1 MKSTSASAP
10 KNSFWIFLSALSF
23 VAILLGGIAT
33 SRYGAGVSS
42 DATKYLSVAQ
52 NLLDGNGLFDH
63 KGGPLLSWPPLYSIL
78 LAALSWLSG
87 LDVFLAGW
95 YFNVFLLGLNI
106 FLSGVIFSR
115 VFPDKPL
122 YAFLA
127 TLFVFLSISSLRIH
141 ANISSDPFYLTLTL
155 SFLVAV
161 HDYITK
167 RSYAAFAWM
176 VLFSMLGPLQR
187 YVGLAITVTAEL
199 VILIENRKSIRTLL
213 RDGLVL
219 GMASLLPIAW
229 WLFVRNVMTYG
240 SLYGVGPQVVDVWA
254 NTSVAF
260 TKMLHWFVPYLSF
273 LMPILTRPLIP
284 LGVLALVL
292 VLLNHRSRDN
302 GENWLRS
309 LMAPAVYP
317 TLIYAIVYFAA
328 LSFTVVTADHRDLFS
343 DRYYVILLVPTAI
356 LILFTFDRL
365 VLPHLRLSPQQIRTG
380 LLLVFTLWALYPF
393 YSFTEYLL
401 EARERGEPS
410 GANMFNN
417 QTYHEMDVIAEM
429 QKLRA
434 AHPEQTFYSNYS
446 DAVWFWTRKP
456 VTPSLVVT
464 DDPVETYT
472 GWPHDKSGYLV
483 WFEPNEYK
491 HYLPPEQI
499 EEIADLELV
508 YAGKGGKIYH
518 VQAR

>member
-155 SFLVAV
+155 GFLVAV

-284 LGVLALVL
+284 LGVL
-292 VLLNHRSRDN
+292 
-302 GENWLRS
+302 
-309 LMAPAVYP
+309 
-317 TLIYAIVYFAA
+317 
-328 LSFTVVTADHRDLFS
+328 
-343 DRYYVILLVPTAI
+343 
-356 LILFTFDRL
+356 
-365 VLPHLRLSPQQIRTG
+365 
-380 LLLVFTLWALYPF
+380 
-393 YSFTEYLL
+393 
-401 EARERGEPS
+401 
-410 GANMFNN
+410 
-417 QTYHEMDVIAEM
+417 
-429 QKLRA
+429 
-434 AHPEQTFYSNYS
+434 
-446 DAVWFWTRKP
+446 
-456 VTPSLVVT
+456 
-464 DDPVETYT
+464 
-472 GWPHDKSGYLV
+472 
-483 WFEPNEYK
+483 
-491 HYLPPEQI
+491 
-499 EEIADLELV
+499 
-508 YAGKGGKIYH
+508 
-518 VQAR
+518 